1 MVESTWQTTDE
12 DGQTFIRGG
21 FGMKIIAIVLMVSAL
36 VLIFVPSFY
45 TCAAHGKAIQLP
57 SGKSIPMK
65 CLWTARAEIGLGVL
79 LLAVGAFLFMSRKLE
94 SRRFLSILALILGI
108 LIILLPTAL
117 IGVCVNPDMPCV
129 VFMKPILLLIGVS
142 TTALGVGATAWNLIR
157 KSQSE

>member
-1 MVESTWQTTDE
+1 
-12 DGQTFIRGG
+12 
-21 FGMKIIAIVLMVSAL
+21 MKIIAIVLIVAGL

-79 LLAVGAFLFMSRKLE
+79 LLAVGAFLFVSRKLE
-94 SRRFLSILALILGI
+94 SRRFLSILALLLGI
-108 LIILLPTAL
+108 FIILFPTSL

-129 VFMKPILLLIGVS
+129 VVMKPTLLLIGIV
-142 TTALGVGATAWNLIR
+142 TGALGIVATVWNLIR